1 MKWYDVYFSL
11 NGFMKINALNE
22 EDAREK
28 AEEILEDCN
37 GSVEHALGTGVGAEI
52 TDIYGE
58 DEYK

>member
-28 AEEILEDCN
+28 AEEILEDCSRTCTWN
-37 GSVEHALGTGVGAEI
+37 WRWSMAHEI
-52 TDIYGE
+52 TDVFGD
-58 DEYK
+58 DE